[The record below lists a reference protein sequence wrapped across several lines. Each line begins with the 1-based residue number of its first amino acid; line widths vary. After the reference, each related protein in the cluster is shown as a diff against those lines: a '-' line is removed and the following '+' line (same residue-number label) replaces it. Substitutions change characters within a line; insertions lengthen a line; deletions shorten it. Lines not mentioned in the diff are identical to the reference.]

1 MPTIFKKITDLT
13 PSIVLNGTEVME
25 MVHNPGGPEEE
36 SQSVTPNQ
44 LAAFV
49 AQTIDVTT
57 GGVVIVTSSPLGSL
71 TANPG
76 RLVFDSI
83 GTALW
88 LKVSGSDTS
97 GWTQLI

>member
-13 PSIVLNGTEVME
+13 AAQVLNGTEQIE

-49 AQTIDVTT
+49 AQNIDVTT
-57 GGVVIVTSSPLGSL
+57 GGVTIVTTSPSGSL
-71 TANPG
+71 ASDPG
-76 RLVFDSI
+76 KLVFDKT
-83 GTALW
+83 GMALW
-88 LKVSGSDTS
+88 LKVSGSDTN